1 MNKTFTIACLAV
13 LFAFAAAQ
21 KAGDYCMTNADCRPG
36 NSTTANANNTLCCG
50 GFASNSSASPY
61 TQFNCIGT
69 TNGTATLKT
78 HTCLV
83 GNATYESVCATED
96 KTCVNAATKYV
107 SCGNSIAMAV
117 IDFFNSQA
125 TCTSASG
132 AMSLAS
138 SALFAVIAALALLF

>member
-13 LFAFAAAQ
+13 FFAFAAAQ
-21 KAGDYCMTNADCRPG
+21 KSGDYCFSNADCRPA
-36 NSTTANANNTLCCG
+36 NLTANATQPLCCA
-50 GFASNSSASPY
+50 GFAPNSTASPY
-61 TQFNCIGT
+61 TQFNCVSH
-69 TNGTATLKT
+69 TNWTATLKT
-78 HTCLV
+78 NTCLM
-83 GNATYESVCATED
+83 GTNNYTSVCATED

-107 SCGNSIAMAV
+107 SCGNSLAMAV

>member
-13 LFAFAAAQ
+13 IFAFAAAQ
-21 KAGDYCMTNADCRPG
+21 KSGDYCMTNADCRPA
-36 NSTTANANNTLCCG
+36 NATANSTLCCG

-83 GNATYESVCATED
+83 GNATYESVCAAED

-138 SALFAVIAALALLF
+138 SAFFAVVAALALLF